1 MLLSP
6 LIRGPKCFRF
16 FYHMHGRHMGS
27 LDVSFQRPEVPTND
41 MVMLWRRKGEQGNR
55 WRNASIDIGYT
66 GGEFQVGG
74 GGGRFNLRIIPLR
87 EN

>member
-1 MLLSP
+1 
-6 LIRGPKCFRF
+6 
-16 FYHMHGRHMGS
+16 MGS

-66 GGEFQVGG
+66 GGEFQVGEG
-74 GGGRFNLRIIPLR
+74 GKI
-87 EN
+87 